1 MKKTLLI
8 LLALFAGHAGV
19 LGSSEFMR
27 HIELEAQ
34 IQGEWLAAEYYL
46 AQPPADLQQAIKSMS
61 FRTNDELGTGIDILT
76 RQTISIHQYPS
87 PINTIN
93 SRANSR
99 QAKRDMKTRQ
109 HLSERSFAQS
119 KRYGYKRA
127 RWRRLWRV
135 KIQDFLIA
143 ALQNIQIL
151 ISNSKSKAQSQVN
164 ALVGHLRPSS
174 KRHIL
179 SIWPISCLK
188 TIWGNMDSLSNSLGA
203 LAFGRSYIVKS
214 IL

>member
-1 MKKTLLI
+1 
-8 LLALFAGHAGV
+8 
-19 LGSSEFMR
+19 
-27 HIELEAQ
+27 
-34 IQGEWLAAEYYL
+34 
-46 AQPPADLQQAIKSMS
+46 
-61 FRTNDELGTGIDILT
+61 
-76 RQTISIHQYPS
+76 
-87 PINTIN
+87 
-93 SRANSR
+93 
-99 QAKRDMKTRQ
+99 MKTRQ

-151 ISNSKSKAQSQVN
+151 ISHSKSKAQSQVS

-174 KRHIL
+174 KRHRL

-188 TIWGNMDSLSNSLGA
+188 TIWEKYKFIFNHFCFFKPFAWSFNQACLKI
-203 LAFGRSYIVKS
+203 AFGQQPVKV
-214 IL
+214 